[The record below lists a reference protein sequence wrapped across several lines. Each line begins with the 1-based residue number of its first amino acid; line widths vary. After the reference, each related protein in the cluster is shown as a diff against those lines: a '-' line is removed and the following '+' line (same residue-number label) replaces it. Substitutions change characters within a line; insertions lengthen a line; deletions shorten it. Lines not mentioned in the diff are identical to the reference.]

1 MTFPAAPPSL
11 RRVLV
16 LNATYEPL
24 SVVSQPR
31 AVHLILADKAEVIET
46 DDALIR
52 SASLSFPAPLVIRLR
67 YYVRIPYNLPMP
79 LSRRAVFLRDNY
91 TCQYC
96 GAQPGK
102 DQLTIDHI
110 VPRSRGGRTE
120 WENVVTACAAC
131 NRRKG
136 SRTPEEARM
145 KLARPVSRPRFW
157 AMALMMGPGNE
168 VWRKYLYS
176 ENGDDPGKGSPT

>member
-1 MTFPAAPPSL
+1 VFAAAGPSL

-31 AVHLILADKAEVIET
+31 AVHLVLSDKAEVIES
-46 DDALIR
+46 DSVPVR
-52 SASLSFPAPLVIRLR
+52 SQHFSFPAPLVIRLR
-67 YYVRIPYNLPMP
+67 YYVRIPHNLPVP
-79 LSRRAVFLRDNY
+79 LSRRAIFLRDGH

-102 DQLTIDHI
+102 DHLTIDHI
-110 VPRSRGGRTE
+110 LPRSRGGRME
-120 WENVVTACAAC
+120 WENVVTSCGAC

-136 SRTPEEARM
+136 SRTPQEAAM
-145 KLARPVSRPRFW
+145 KLLQAPVRPRFW
-157 AMALMMGPGNE
+157 AMAMMMGPGNE
-168 VWRKYLYS
+168 VWRKYLYGN
-176 ENGDDPGKGSPT
+176 EA